1 MVSKQ
6 GKKMLDEM
14 EVVSADYLA
23 LNTSND
29 DALYGFTDCA
39 MSLGLSVE
47 IEDREYEHDLLAA
60 YLDYDSAIHSE
71 SREKW
76 QRYKARVAALI
87 AYLSCCFTD
96 KERKRV
102 NQVVKGVMSG
112 ARYSMDDVQNILF
125 GGKNELS
132 NS

>member
-1 MVSKQ
+1 
-6 GKKMLDEM
+6 MLDEM

-39 MSLGLSVE
+39 MSLGVAIE

-76 QRYKARVAALI
+76 QRDKARVAALI

-102 NQVVKGVMSG
+102 NQVVKDVVHG
-112 ARYSMDDVQNILF
+112 ARYSMDEVQEILF

>member
-1 MVSKQ
+1 
-6 GKKMLDEM
+6 MLDEM
-14 EVVSADYLA
+14 EVVSASRLA
-23 LNTSND
+23 LNTSTD

-39 MSLGLSVE
+39 MVLGLSVE
-47 IEDREYEHDLLAA
+47 IEDRGYEHDLLAA

-76 QRYKARVAALI
+76 QRDKARVAALI

-102 NQVVKGVMSG
+102 NQVVKDVVHG
-112 ARYSMDDVQNILF
+112 ARYSMDEVQDILF

>member
-1 MVSKQ
+1 
-6 GKKMLDEM
+6 MLDEM

-23 LNTSND
+23 LNTSTD
-29 DALYGFTDCA
+29 DALYGFTDC
-39 MSLGLSVE
+39 
-47 IEDREYEHDLLAA
+47 
-60 YLDYDSAIHSE
+60 AIHSE

-76 QRYKARVAALI
+76 QRDKARVAALI

-102 NQVVKGVMSG
+102 NQVVKDVVHG
-112 ARYSMDDVQNILF
+112 ARYSMDEVQEILF

>member
-1 MVSKQ
+1 
-6 GKKMLDEM
+6 MLDEM

-29 DALYGFTDCA
+29 DALYGFIDCA
-39 MSLGLSVE
+39 MVLGLSVE
-47 IEDREYEHDLLAA
+47 VEDMEYDHDILSA
-60 YLDYDSAIHSE
+60 YLDYDSAVHSE

-76 QRYKARVAALI
+76 QRDKARVAALI

-102 NQVVKGVMSG
+102 NQVVKDVVHG
-112 ARYSMDDVQNILF
+112 ARYSMDEVQDILF

>member
-1 MVSKQ
+1 
-6 GKKMLDEM
+6 MLDEM

-23 LNTSND
+23 LNTSTD
-29 DALYGFTDCA
+29 DALYGFT
-39 MSLGLSVE
+39 E

-76 QRYKARVAALI
+76 QRDKARVAALI

-102 NQVVKGVMSG
+102 NQVVKDVVHG
-112 ARYSMDDVQNILF
+112 ARYSMDEVQEILF

>member
-1 MVSKQ
+1 
-6 GKKMLDEM
+6 MLDEM

-23 LNTSND
+23 LNTRTD

-39 MSLGLSVE
+39 MSLGVAIE
-47 IEDREYEHDLLAA
+47 IEDRGYEHDLLAT
-60 YLDYDSAIHSE
+60 YLDYDSAVHSE

-76 QRYKARVAALI
+76 QRDKARVAALI

-102 NQVVKGVMSG
+102 NQVVKDVVHG
-112 ARYSMDDVQNILF
+112 ARFSMDEVQEILF
-125 GGKNELS
+125 GGKYELS

>member
-1 MVSKQ
+1 
-6 GKKMLDEM
+6 MLDEM

-23 LNTSND
+23 LNTRTD

-39 MSLGLSVE
+39 MSLGVAIE
-47 IEDREYEHDLLAA
+47 IEDRGYEHDLLAT
-60 YLDYDSAIHSE
+60 YLDYDSAVHSE

-76 QRYKARVAALI
+76 QRDKARVAALI

-102 NQVVKGVMSG
+102 NQVVKNVVHG
-112 ARYSMDDVQNILF
+112 ARYSMDEVQDILF

>member
-1 MVSKQ
+1 
-6 GKKMLDEM
+6 MLDEM

-23 LNTSND
+23 LNTRTD

-39 MSLGLSVE
+39 MSLGVAIE
-47 IEDREYEHDLLAA
+47 IEDRGYEHDLLAT
-60 YLDYDSAIHSE
+60 YLDYDSAVHSE

-76 QRYKARVAALI
+76 QRDKARVAALI

-102 NQVVKGVMSG
+102 NQVVKDVVHG
-112 ARYSMDDVQNILF
+112 ARYSMDEVQEILF

>member
-1 MVSKQ
+1 
-6 GKKMLDEM
+6 MLDEM

-23 LNTSND
+23 LNTRTD

-39 MSLGLSVE
+39 MSLGVAIE
-47 IEDREYEHDLLAA
+47 IEDREYEHDLLAT
-60 YLDYDSAIHSE
+60 YLDYDSAVHSE

-76 QRYKARVAALI
+76 QRDKARVAALI

-102 NQVVKGVMSG
+102 NQVVKDVVHG
-112 ARYSMDDVQNILF
+112 ARYSMDEVQDILF

>member
-1 MVSKQ
+1 
-6 GKKMLDEM
+6 MLDEM
-14 EVVSADYLA
+14 EVVSASRLA
-23 LNTSND
+23 LNTSTD

-39 MSLGLSVE
+39 MVLGMMVE
-47 IEDREYEHDLLAA
+47 VEDMAYDHNIFST
-60 YLDYDSAIHSE
+60 YLDYSRAVRSE

-76 QRYKARVAALI
+76 QRDKARVAALI

-96 KERKRV
+96 KELKRV
-102 NQVVKGVMSG
+102 NQVVKDVVHG
-112 ARYSMDDVQNILF
+112 ARYSMDEVQDILF

>member
-1 MVSKQ
+1 
-6 GKKMLDEM
+6 MLDEK

-39 MSLGLSVE
+39 MSLGVAIE
-47 IEDREYEHDLLAA
+47 IEDRGYEHDLLAT
-60 YLDYDSAIHSE
+60 YLDYDSAVHSE

-76 QRYKARVAALI
+76 QRDKARVAALI

-102 NQVVKGVMSG
+102 NQVVKDVVHG
-112 ARYSMDDVQNILF
+112 ARYSMDEVQEILF
-125 GGKNELS
+125 GGKNELP

>member
-1 MVSKQ
+1 
-6 GKKMLDEM
+6 MLDEM
-14 EVVSADYLA
+14 EVVSASRLA
-23 LNTSND
+23 LNTSTD

-39 MSLGLSVE
+39 MVLGLSVE
-47 IEDREYEHDLLAA
+47 IEGREYEHDLLATH
-60 YLDYDSAIHSE
+60 LDYSSAEHSE

-76 QRYKARVAALI
+76 QRDKARVAALI

-102 NQVVKGVMSG
+102 NQVVKDVVHG
-112 ARYSMDDVQNILF
+112 ARYSMDEVQDILF

>member
-1 MVSKQ
+1 
-6 GKKMLDEM
+6 MLDEM

-23 LNTSND
+23 LNTSTD

-39 MSLGLSVE
+39 MALGLSVE

-76 QRYKARVAALI
+76 QRDKARVAALI

-102 NQVVKGVMSG
+102 NQVVKDVVHG
-112 ARYSMDDVQNILF
+112 ARYSMDEVQEILF

>member
-1 MVSKQ
+1 
-6 GKKMLDEM
+6 MLDEM

-23 LNTSND
+23 LNTRTD

-76 QRYKARVAALI
+76 QRDKARVAALI

-102 NQVVKGVMSG
+102 NQVVKDVVHG
-112 ARYSMDDVQNILF
+112 ARYSMDEVQDILF